1 MLQWDIYNL
10 YVYYIYITNNLIW
23 GYLGYFGCVWK
34 EMIYPQLTAIVGD
47 LGAPK
52 STQTLV
58 AFLTK
63 GGGFE
68 AQLVQG
74 GRTVK
79 PC

>member
-1 MLQWDIYNL
+1 M
-10 YVYYIYITNNLIW
+10 IW
-23 GYLGYFGCVWK
+23 GYFGYFGCVWK
-34 EMIYPQLTAIVGD
+34 EVIYPQLTAIVGD

-63 GGGFE
+63 GGLFAGHIKKGFE

-74 GRTVK
+74 GWTVK

>member
-1 MLQWDIYNL
+1 
-10 YVYYIYITNNLIW
+10 V
-23 GYLGYFGCVWK
+23 
-34 EMIYPQLTAIVGD
+34 IYPQLTAIVGD
-47 LGAPK
+47 LGALK

-63 GGGFE
+63 GGLFAGHIKKGFE

-74 GRTVK
+74 GWTVK